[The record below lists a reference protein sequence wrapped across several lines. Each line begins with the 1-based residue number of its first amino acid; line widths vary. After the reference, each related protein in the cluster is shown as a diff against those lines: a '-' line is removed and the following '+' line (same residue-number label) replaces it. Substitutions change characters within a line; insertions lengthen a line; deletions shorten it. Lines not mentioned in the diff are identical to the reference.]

1 MESFTLIMGII
12 SMERLSQHI
21 VEEKMI
27 EEIIQEFDF
36 ERCYNAMNA
45 LNWQWVGTGIP
56 NIDMLK
62 ESAINRL
69 RTAIKG
75 VKDKE
80 NRLSVNET
88 YFSSSGGLKGTAWK
102 NRYGHVAGIKL
113 EFVLTEWDS
122 DGDY

>member
-1 MESFTLIMGII
+1 MM
-12 SMERLSQHI
+12 
-21 VEEKMI
+21 EEKMI
-27 EEIIQEFDF
+27 DEIIQEFDF
-36 ERCYNAMNA
+36 ERCYNVMNT
-45 LNWQWVGTGIP
+45 LNWQWAGTGIP
-56 NIDMLK
+56 NINMLK

-80 NRLSVNET
+80 NRISVNET

-102 NRYGHVAGIKL
+102 NRYGHVVGIKL

-122 DGDY
+122 DGD

>member
-1 MESFTLIMGII
+1 
-12 SMERLSQHI
+12 MERLSQHMM
-21 VEEKMI
+21 EEKMI
-27 EEIIQEFDF
+27 DEIIQEFDF
-36 ERCYNAMNA
+36 ERCYNAMTA

-80 NRLSVNET
+80 NRLSANET
-88 YFSSSGGLKGTAWK
+88 YSASSGGLKGTAWK

-122 DGDY
+122 DGD